1 MINKIL
7 RPLIKRLPENNRI
20 ELIWKLAQVD
30 FKKRYYND
38 SLGLFWALLN
48 PIFRI
53 LIYCL
58 LYTSDAA
65 DE

>member
-1 MINKIL
+1 MIKLSN
-7 RPLIKRLPENNRI
+7 PPVPEWDGI
-20 ELIWKLAQVD
+20 MAFMPVVGTYEFALS
-30 FKKRYYND
+30 ND
-38 SLGLFWALLN
+38 DM
-48 PIFRI
+48 